1 MTYNPETSICL
12 SDLGFLSP
20 DGISYSFDK
29 RANGYARGE
38 GFGILI
44 LKSLSKAIRDGDT
57 IRAVVRATGSNQDGR
72 TPGITQP
79 SMAAQEAL
87 IRETYQ
93 AAGLDMGKTA
103 FVEAHATGTSLGDPT
118 EAAALGNAFRDSRH
132 VIPHLHVGAVKSN
145 IGHLEGASGVAGLIK
160 TVLALE
166 KAIIPPNVWPKDVSK
181 RIQAEYLKLKV
192 CCSRSSCVFLI
203 TSTSSFLFML
213 FHGRPMGFVDHR
225 LILLAS
231 AERMHMWFLTMLFT
245 ICVSMA

>member
-38 GFGILI
+38 GFGVLI
-44 LKSLSKAIRDGDT
+44 LKSLSEALHDGDT

-93 AAGLDMGKTA
+93 AAGLDMSKTA
-103 FVEAHATGTSLGDPT
+103 FVEAHATGTSLGDPI

-132 VIPHLHVGAVKSN
+132 ILPHLHVGAVKSN

-181 RIQAEYLKLKV
+181 RIQVEYLKLKV
-192 CCSRSSCVFLI
+192 CCSRSSCVLLI
-203 TSTSSFLFML
+203 ILTSSFLSML
-213 FHGRPMGFVDHR
+213 FHGRPMDSVEHQ
-225 LILLAS
+225 LILLVLV
-231 AERMHMWFLTMLFT
+231 EPMHMWFLTILF
-245 ICVSMA
+245 IFYKSMI